1 MGRTCLIC
9 RHEERE
15 EIELAIIDKIP
26 YERIA
31 AEYGPSI
38 ASISRHK
45 EHMAERIAKVDHAR
59 DIASGGT
66 LLQRLEDLETHA
78 KRIGQAAEEQDRLSI
93 ALQANREQ
101 QRIIE
106 ILLKV
111 AGELKNQTEVNITI
125 SPEWIQLRSVIFKVL
140 ENYPEAKAALAAE
153 LQRVQHGEVA
163 YELPARNADARSGR
177 AEDYVDATVKE
188 LPSGQY

>member
-153 LQRVQHGEVA
+153 LQRVQRGEVA
-163 YELPARNADARSGR
+163 YELEARNADARSER
-177 AEDYVDATVKE
+177 AEDYVNATIRE